1 MLEVKAIHTYYG
13 DGHVLQGVS
22 LGIKKGALIAVLGRN
37 GVGKTTLVHSIMG
50 FTPPRSGTVL
60 FKEKDI
66 TREPVHRISQMG
78 ISIVPQGRRIF
89 PSLTVRENLL
99 VAGIKAG
106 KKGSIRTRF
115 DFDGIL
121 GLFPS
126 LRMRLR
132 HRGNELS
139 GGEQQMLAIGRA
151 LIANPELILLDE
163 PSEGLAPLLVEEI
176 AKTISE
182 MKEIGLS
189 MLLVE
194 QGLDI
199 VMDIS
204 DYLYVMSK
212 GQIVHESDPD
222 TFKGNVGVMRKYL
235 GVER

>member
-22 LGIKKGALIAVLGRN
+22 LGVKKGALIAVLGRN

-50 FTPPRSGTVL
+50 FTPPRRGTVL
-60 FKEKDI
+60 FKGSDI
-66 TREPVHRISQMG
+66 TQEPAHRISQRG

-89 PSLTVRENLL
+89 PSLSVKENLL
-99 VAGIKAG
+99 VAAKKAG
-106 KKGSIRTRF
+106 KKDAIRTRF
-115 DFDGIL
+115 DFEGIL

-126 LRMRLR
+126 LRMRLK

-151 LIANPELILLDE
+151 LIGNPELILLDE
-163 PSEGLAPLLVEEI
+163 PSEGLAPLLVAEI

-182 MKEIGLS
+182 MKASGLS

-199 VMDIS
+199 VLDIS
-204 DYLYVMSK
+204 DYLFVMSK

-222 TFKGNVGVMRKYL
+222 TFKNNVDIMRKYL

>member
-1 MLEVKAIHTYYG
+1 MLEVKSIHTYYG
-13 DGHVLQGVS
+13 DGHALQGVS
-22 LGIKKGALIAVLGRN
+22 LGVERGTLIAVLGRN

-60 FKEKDI
+60 FKGEDI
-66 TREPVHRISQMG
+66 TREPVHGIAQRG

-99 VAGIKAG
+99 VAGRISG
-106 KKGSIRTRF
+106 KKDTARTRF
-115 DFDGIL
+115 DFDGVL
-121 GLFPS
+121 SLFPS
-126 LRMRLR
+126 LRMRQK

-163 PSEGLAPLLVEEI
+163 PSEGLAPLLVQEI
-176 AKTISE
+176 ARTISE
-182 MKEIGLS
+182 MKATGLS

-199 VMDIS
+199 VLSIS

-212 GQIVHESDPD
+212 GRIVHDADPD
-222 TFKGNVGVMRKYL
+222 TFKNNTGIMRKYL